1 MEGKSVLDMGG
12 IIGDLLPEMG
22 TGCEIPIFV
31 QHRPQCG
38 DRCRR
43 GPSIQSGWR
52 GRLRIWQ
59 NWPGRQDQRCHQRP
73 GECLPERYRSD
84 VETLALR
91 SKSCKKVLV
100 TGQSPGLSLFQS
112 HWVRLMRYRHGPMFL
127 QLIFQLLQ
135 ESLQRPPNHVTKF
148 FQRLECVRGRLCPHL
163 SRSAARSHKQSPR
176 PVTKPSPL
184 LRSLRIQRKAPGKPA
199 AEPSDTPQP
208 ATDPDPAT
216 PCPGRKDPFILP
228 IRSVAFP

>member
-1 MEGKSVLDMGG
+1 
-12 IIGDLLPEMG
+12 
-22 TGCEIPIFV
+22 
-31 QHRPQCG
+31 
-38 DRCRR
+38 
-43 GPSIQSGWR
+43 
-52 GRLRIWQ
+52 
-59 NWPGRQDQRCHQRP
+59 
-73 GECLPERYRSD
+73 
-84 VETLALR
+84 
-91 SKSCKKVLV
+91 
-100 TGQSPGLSLFQS
+100 
-112 HWVRLMRYRHGPMFL
+112 MRYRHGPMFL

-228 IRSVAFP
+228 IRIKLLDSLLDVFRQLLGIPVWHRLVGDGVLGDKKDIFCARWGGIPRLTWTRTAPLSFFLFAHNRSHHSYRMRSSQLWPLFLFTYQWLMTPR

>member
-1 MEGKSVLDMGG
+1 MPTRKIS
-12 IIGDLLPEMG
+12 IGCGNSSPK
-22 TGCEIPIFV
+22 V
-31 QHRPQCG
+31 QIMQ
-38 DRCRR
+38 
-43 GPSIQSGWR
+43 
-52 GRLRIWQ
+52 
-59 NWPGRQDQRCHQRP
+59 
-73 GECLPERYRSD
+73 
-84 VETLALR
+84 
-91 SKSCKKVLV
+91 K
-100 TGQSPGLSLFQS
+100 SPGDWTVTRTFSFPISLGQ
-112 HWVRLMRYRHGPMFL
+112 LMRYRHGPMFL

-135 ESLQRPPNHVTKF
+135 KSLQRPPNHVTKF

-228 IRSVAFP
+228 IRCCATSR